1 MIADLYYTKNVDLP
15 TSADTGALPAGLAAV
30 VTDVSPDSGSV
41 LIVLGADAS
50 IGAVG
55 AGAIASV
62 AGVTTGAAEEVDGLV
77 LSSNM
82 SRLVAMSS

>member
-30 VTDVSPDSGSV
+30 VTDVSPDSGS
-41 LIVLGADAS
+41 S